1 MFRQLK
7 KITKVLKLKHVMR
20 RTVKRIN
27 LIEHTQNYLNYKRIS
42 VNKKNMVI
50 KVRKN
55 DLISHSLN
63 Y

>member
-7 KITKVLKLKHVMR
+7 KITEVLKLKYVMR
-20 RTVKRIN
+20 TRVKINN

>member
-1 MFRQLK
+1 MLRQLK
-7 KITKVLKLKHVMR
+7 KITEVLKLKYVMR
-20 RTVKRIN
+20 TRVKINN

-42 VNKKNMVI
+42 VKKKNMVI

>member
-20 RTVKRIN
+20 TTVKINN
-27 LIEHTQNYLNYKRIS
+27 LIEHTQNYLNYKGIS
-42 VNKKNMVI
+42 VNKKNIVI

>member
-7 KITKVLKLKHVMR
+7 KITTVLKLKHVMR

-42 VNKKNMVI
+42 VNKKNMVL

>member
-20 RTVKRIN
+20 TTVKRIN

>member
-7 KITKVLKLKHVMR
+7 KITEVLKLKYVMR
-20 RTVKRIN
+20 TTVKRIN

>member
-7 KITKVLKLKHVMR
+7 KITEVLKLKYVMR
-20 RTVKRIN
+20 TRVKRIN

-42 VNKKNMVI
+42 VNKKNMVL

>member
-20 RTVKRIN
+20 TAVKRIN

>member
-7 KITKVLKLKHVMR
+7 KITTVLKLKHVMR
-20 RTVKRIN
+20 TTVKRIN

>member
-7 KITKVLKLKHVMR
+7 KITKVLKRKHVMR
-20 RTVKRIN
+20 TTVKRIN

>member
-7 KITKVLKLKHVMR
+7 KITEVLKLKHVMR
-20 RTVKRIN
+20 TRVKINN

>member
-20 RTVKRIN
+20 TTVKRIN
-27 LIEHTQNYLNYKRIS
+27 LIEHTQNYPNYKRIS